1 MASFSQNELSW
12 GRLLSNLGYK
22 DKEKYLNNRD
32 LFVVPNKDAFQKVGL
47 FIGLLIIFD
56 MDDPIFSYGFFE
68 YYRLFTSYSSNW
80 IKIRQKMFFEI
91 VGQSLTRKWKRISDE
106 FVLRGIKNFRYIC
119 NIFF

>member
-47 FIGLLIIFD
+47 FFGLLI
-56 MDDPIFSYGFFE
+56 
-68 YYRLFTSYSSNW
+68 
-80 IKIRQKMFFEI
+80 
-91 VGQSLTRKWKRISDE
+91 SLTP
-106 FVLRGIKNFRYIC
+106 FLVLDFL
-119 NIFF
+119 NIIDYSLLIQKIG

>member
-47 FIGLLIIFD
+47 FFGLLISLIWMTPFLVLIF
-56 MDDPIFSYGFFE
+56 
-68 YYRLFTSYSSNW
+68 
-80 IKIRQKMFFEI
+80 
-91 VGQSLTRKWKRISDE
+91 
-106 FVLRGIKNFRYIC
+106 
-119 NIFF
+119 